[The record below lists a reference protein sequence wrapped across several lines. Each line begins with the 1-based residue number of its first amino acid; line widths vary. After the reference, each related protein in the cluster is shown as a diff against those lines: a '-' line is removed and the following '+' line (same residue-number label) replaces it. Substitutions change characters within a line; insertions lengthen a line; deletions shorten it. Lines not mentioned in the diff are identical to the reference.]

1 VIVVG
6 QPVRRSCKKVLTYLK
21 KLINVRGELFAST
34 FAYGATAMLRLVSSL
49 VLTRLL
55 TPAAYGIY
63 GILLSFVFIVE
74 LVSDV
79 GSAGLLIRHH
89 RGKDRIFVHTLWT
102 IRLIRSLLN
111 GLIVFFGA
119 PLAAHIYKLPQLTGP
134 LRLLSLIFVLGG
146 GESMAYILAQR
157 DQKARISNYADLIS
171 NIAMTIFVIVA
182 AYFIRNH
189 YALILATLFQ
199 RTLITVSSH
208 FFYRE
213 VGVGIAFDRE
223 ALREQFRFARFVLP
237 SSILTII
244 LSQYDKLLL
253 LKLSNLTLVGLYTI
267 AANML
272 APVSGI
278 IVHNARAVLYPRLSA
293 YFRTDRPSVK
303 ARYRTENTRLL
314 LVGVFAP
321 TLVAG
326 FGNLLVQVLYDVR
339 YAEAGHI
346 LMVLALGVLV
356 SAFLNASEN
365 MLVASGRNRFVLTG
379 NAIWLASAIP
389 GSLLGYWAFGFEGF
403 LWFNLAA
410 RVPGLLYFFVEQRRY
425 ELLDPRYELR
435 LFAAAL
441 GLLLVCLSVSHV
453 LLAVIPPPFLH
464 LRFHK

>member
-1 VIVVG
+1 MG
-6 QPVRRSCKKVLTYLK
+6 QPPCRSCEKVLTYLK
-21 KLINVRGELFAST
+21 KSVNVRGELFAST
-34 FAYGATAMLRLVSSL
+34 FAYSASAMLRLVSSL

-55 TPAAYGIY
+55 TPAAYGIF

-79 GSAGLLIRHH
+79 GSAGLLIRHA
-89 RGKDRIFVHTLWT
+89 RGMDPVFVHTLWT

-119 PLAAHIYKLPQLTGP
+119 PLAAHIYDLPQLTNP
-134 LRLLSLIFVLGG
+134 LRLLSVMFVLTG

-157 DQKARISNYADLIS
+157 DQRARISNYADLIS
-171 NIAMTIFVIVA
+171 NVAMTIFVIVA
-182 AYFIRNH
+182 AYLIRNH

-213 VGVGIAFDRE
+213 VGVRIAFDRE
-223 ALREQFRFARFVLP
+223 AMREQFRFARFVLP
-237 SSILTII
+237 SSILTIV
-244 LSQYDKLLL
+244 LSQYDKVLL
-253 LKLSNLTLVGLYTI
+253 LKLSNLSLVGVYTI

-272 APVSGI
+272 SPVSGI
-278 IVHNARAVLYPRLSA
+278 IVHNARAVLYPRLAA
-293 YFRTDRPSVK
+293 YFRTDRSSVK
-303 ARYRTENTRLL
+303 TRYRAENTRLL
-314 LVGVFAP
+314 LVGVLAP
-321 TLVAG
+321 ALAAG
-326 FGNLLVQVLYDVR
+326 FGNLFVQSLYDVR

-346 LMVLALGVLV
+346 LMVLALGALV

-365 MLVASGRNRFVLTG
+365 MLVASGRNRYVLAG

-389 GSLLGYWAFGFEGF
+389 ASLLGYHAFGFEGF

-410 RVPGLLYFFVEQRRY
+410 RLPALLYFHFEQRRY
-425 ELLDPRYELR
+425 ELLDLRYELR
-435 LFAAAL
+435 LLAAAL

-453 LLAVIPPPFLH
+453 LLAVIPPQFLH
-464 LRFHK
+464 LRLHK